1 MSSKMSVVVVIEV
14 EGVDDLDGVEADNA
28 IECITDAM
36 KSADLPGEWRI
47 EEVFGND
54 KEEA

>member
-1 MSSKMSVVVVIEV
+1 MSKMSVVVVIEV
-14 EGVDDLDGVEADNA
+14 EGVDDLDGIEADNA

-47 EEVFGND
+47 EEVLGND